1 MLLEIF
7 SSPIGSGA
15 QLFFLIVFVLIGLI
29 GGLSVMDARKTA
41 LKNKKTDED

>member
-15 QLFFLIVFVLIGLI
+15 QLFFLIVFTIVGLI
-29 GGLSVMDARKTA
+29 AGISVMDARKTA
-41 LKNKKTDED
+41 LKNKKVNED